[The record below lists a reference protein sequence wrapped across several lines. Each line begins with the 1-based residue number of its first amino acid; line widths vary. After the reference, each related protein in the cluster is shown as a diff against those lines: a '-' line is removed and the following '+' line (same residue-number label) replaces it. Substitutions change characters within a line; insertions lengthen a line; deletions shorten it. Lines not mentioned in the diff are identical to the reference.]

1 MGVIAID
8 KKSGAVLAKY
18 KKSFANDISVLS
30 NARKGLKAQA
40 VFDFMTLSGLSL
52 PLVEKVFTK
61 SIKTFNNYKEKNTLF
76 DPTLSEKLLR
86 LFALYD
92 KGADVFGSVEVFNQ
106 WMAVPAYGLGG
117 EVPQQLLD
125 TITGIQMITD
135 ELSRIEHGVL
145 A

>member
-1 MGVIAID
+1 MGTIAID
-8 KKSGAVLAKY
+8 KKRSSVLERY
-18 KKSFANDISVLS
+18 KKSFANDLSVLS
-30 NARKGLKAQA
+30 TARKGLKAQA
-40 VFDFMTLSGLSL
+40 VFDFITLSGLSF
-52 PLVEKVFTK
+52 PLIEKVFTK
-61 SIKTFNNYKEKNTLF
+61 SIKTFTNYKEKNTLF

-92 KGADVFGSVEVFNQ
+92 KGAEVFGALDTFNQ

-117 EVPQQLLD
+117 EIPQQLLD
-125 TITGIQMITD
+125 TITGIQMIAD